1 MTVRERRPPLSSH
14 PALNQIGRQRGKTIV
29 VPLRAAILD
38 RYIPRMKADRGLW
51 RWMIRLWAPSP
62 GARAAGDAAGEGHTR
77 AKRHRGAYRDGP
89 A

>member
-38 RYIPRMKADRGLW
+38 RYIPRMKADRELW
-51 RWMIRLWAPSP
+51 RWMIRLWADQ
-62 GARAAGDAAGEGHTR
+62 GRTRKTARF
-77 AKRHRGAYRDGP
+77 GP
-89 A
+89 LAHSFQFEVSMVLPV